1 MWFIR
6 FEQALVSLIL
16 PFLIALVL
24 QGIPRVYLFTRAGSA
39 ELLAGYEADVFKM
52 FYTGLLFDIRTA
64 TYAYAFSLFIAALL
78 AVREKTFKIFKRAY
92 PSWAAFLTVFFAFSS
107 VLTVFYF
114 NTYNRAVDVFIFGL
128 IDDDTL
134 AILKTIWFD
143 YPVINTTLLLVV
155 FAAAFYKLYVF
166 WQRRTVNLTVQ
177 PPAVIGIIG
186 VLLLAA
192 VIFVGA
198 RGSAGLFPLR
208 QNNAQIS
215 ELSLLNSLT
224 PNSIM
229 AFDWALKQYRKQK
242 KGFGYVEGF
251 LEEAE
256 EAVEEFFGEAASDL
270 LVFSAV
276 TRPIAPAAKEKPP
289 HVVML
294 IMESMGSHMLNFD
307 REDRDLFGE
316 LRKHWEEDYVF
327 RRFIAEGSGTLDSLT
342 RILFA
347 SPTDSISQSNLQ
359 GFDFAGNMLKPYL
372 ASGYKV
378 VFVTSGS
385 GSWRNLNNFLPKQ
398 GVSEFV
404 EQHSL
409 QRLFPEAKATAWG
422 IADEYMLK
430 YIENR
435 LSEAEEA
442 GEHLVILA
450 LSTTFHPP
458 YKYPA
463 HFIPS
468 SIPLSPEE
476 LKRLSKLAGSEKE
489 IINIFNTFKYVNNAL
504 GRFLTDIK
512 ESGLGEHTVIA
523 VTGDHNIRGIG
534 YPDPKEA
541 ALSNAVPF
549 YLYIPAEYRGYAH
562 FDSLTPGSHKDIWE
576 TVYNITLP
584 GTPYY
589 SLGCDL
595 LAEVKDKPFCF
606 GYFPGIGIVYDAD
619 GAYLYE
625 ADAFMEWDGELTLSA
640 PREMT
645 EAESD
650 RYGRY
655 MLMDKILAWHFF
667 FQIRQGETK

>member
-6 FEQALVSLIL
+6 FEQALLSFIL
-16 PFLIALVL
+16 PFLIALVI
-24 QGIPRVYLFTRAGSA
+24 QGMPRAYLLTRYGSA
-39 ELLAGYEADVFKM
+39 ELLAGYDADVLKM

-64 TYAYAFSLFIAALL
+64 TYVYASSLFIAALL
-78 AVREKTFKIFKRAY
+78 AVKEKAFVIFKRAY
-92 PSWAAFLTVFFAFSS
+92 PYWATFFTVFFAFSS

-114 NTYNRAVDVFIFGL
+114 NTYNRAVDVFIFGI
-128 IDDDTL
+128 IDDDTV

-143 YPVINTTLLLVV
+143 YPVIKITLLLAL
-155 FAAAFYKLYVF
+155 FAAAFYILYGF
-166 WQRRTVNLTVQ
+166 WQRKTANLTVR
-177 PPAVIGIIG
+177 PPLAVGVAG

-229 AFDWALKQYRKQK
+229 AFDWALKQYKKQK
-242 KGFGYVEGF
+242 KGFGYAEGF
-251 LEEAE
+251 LEEAD
-256 EAVEEFFGEAASDL
+256 EAVKEFFGETELDL
-270 LVFSAV
+270 SVFSAV
-276 TRPIAPAAKEKPP
+276 TRPIPPAAQEKPP
-289 HVVML
+289 HVVVL
-294 IMESMGSHMLNFD
+294 IMESMGSHLLSFD

-327 RRFIAEGSGTLDSLT
+327 RRFIAEGTGTLDSLT
-342 RILFA
+342 RILLA
-347 SPTDSISQSNLQ
+347 SPTDSVSQSSLQ
-359 GFDFAGNMLKPYL
+359 GFDFASNMLKPYL
-372 ASGYKV
+372 ASGYKA

-385 GSWRNLNNFLPKQ
+385 GSWRNLSNFLPKQ
-398 GVSEFV
+398 GISEFV
-404 EQHSL
+404 EQHTL

-422 IADEYMLK
+422 IADEYMFK

-435 LSEAEEA
+435 LARAEED
-442 GEHLVILA
+442 GERLVILA

-458 YKYPA
+458 YIYPA
-463 HFIPS
+463 HFTPS
-468 SIPLSPEE
+468 SVPLSPEE
-476 LKRLSKLAGSEKE
+476 VKRLSKLAGSEKE
-489 IINIFNTFKYVNNAL
+489 IVHVLNTLKYVNDAL
-504 GRFLTDIK
+504 GRFLTNIK
-512 ESGLGEHTVIA
+512 ESGVGKHTVIA
-523 VTGDHNIRGIG
+523 ATGDHNIRGIG

-541 ALSNAVPF
+541 VLSNAVPF
-549 YLYIPAEYRGYAH
+549 YLYIPAEYRGYAY

-584 GTPYY
+584 ETAYY

-606 GYFPGIGIVYDAD
+606 GYFPGVKIVYDAD
-619 GAYLYE
+619 GAYLYKT
-625 ADAFMEWDGELTLSA
+625 DTFMEWDGELTLSA

-645 EAESD
+645 ESESE

-655 MLMDKILAWHFF
+655 MLMDKILAWQFF
-667 FQIRQGETK
+667 SQIRAK